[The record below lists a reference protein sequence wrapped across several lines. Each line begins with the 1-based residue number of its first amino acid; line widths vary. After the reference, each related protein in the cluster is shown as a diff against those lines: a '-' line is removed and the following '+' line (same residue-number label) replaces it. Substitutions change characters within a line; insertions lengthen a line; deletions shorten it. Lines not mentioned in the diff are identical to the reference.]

1 MTFNRSNLF
10 SLFLFHFLLVPT
22 QLQALNNDGVL
33 LLSFKYSI
41 LSDPLS
47 VLHNWNYD
55 DETPCLWTG
64 VTCSELGKPNTPDM
78 FRVTSLVLPSKHLL
92 GSVTPD
98 LFSIPHLSTLD
109 LSSNFFNGSLPDS
122 VFNAPELRIISL
134 GSNNLSGEL
143 PKSINNVISLQLL
156 NLSANA
162 FTGEIPPSLSLLKNL
177 TVVSLTKNYFSGDV
191 PGGFEAVQV
200 LDLSSN
206 LLNSSLPLALGGR
219 SLLYLNLS
227 HNNVFGVISPS
238 FAEKFPANS
247 TVDLSFNNLTG
258 TIPSSLPL
266 LNQKA
271 ESFYGNVELC
281 GKPLKTLCSIPSTL
295 SNPPSIPEN
304 TSPAIAVKP
313 RSSTPTNPSTQS
325 SNQTKEQSKVKPN
338 TIAGI
343 TVAVIAGLS
352 LMGLFLLYVHQVKK
366 RRSYTETSTTSFFT
380 KCLEKNEEKKSNHQ
394 QSKQAVTEVNV
405 TESPEAKTACG
416 SCIIL
421 NGGRYDETSTSE
433 SDVENQ
439 KPVQA
444 FNRTDGGRLKQSAQT
459 QLTTVD
465 GETRLD
471 LDTLLKASAYILG
484 TTGTGIV
491 YKAVLE
497 NGTAFAVRR
506 IETENCAAAK
516 PKEFEREVRAI
527 AKLRHPNLVRI
538 RGFCWGNDEKLL
550 ISDYVPNGSLLC
562 FFAAAKASSSTSTL
576 TLQNPLSFEA
586 RLKIAKGIARGLS
599 YINEKKHVHGNIKPN
614 NILLNAD
621 NEPVITD
628 LGLDRLMTSEARE
641 PHATGPTSVS
651 PNYQPP
657 EWSRTEKPNH
667 KWDVYSFG
675 VILLELLT
683 CKVFSVDLD
692 MDQWLGLL
700 PGSEA
705 EEKGRFLRLI
715 DSTIRSDVARN
726 EDVAMAWFKLGIECV
741 SSLPQKR
748 PSMKEVVQVLEKLCV

>member
-1 MTFNRSNLF
+1 MTSNRSNLL
-10 SLFLFHFLLVPT
+10 SLFLFHLLLVPT
-22 QLQALNNDGVL
+22 LLQALNTDGVL
-33 LLSFKYSI
+33 LLSFKYAI

-47 VLHNWNYD
+47 VLRNWNYD

-64 VTCSELGKPNTPDM
+64 VTCTELGNPNTPDM
-78 FRVTSLVLPSKHLL
+78 LSVTSLVLPNKHLL
-92 GSVTPD
+92 GSVTPG
-98 LFSIPHLSTLD
+98 LFSIPYLRILD
-109 LSSNFFNGSLPDS
+109 LSSNFFNGTLPDS
-122 VFNAPELRIISL
+122 VFNATELRVISL
-134 GSNNLSGEL
+134 GSNNLSGDL
-143 PKSINNVISLQLL
+143 PQSIDSVINLQLL
-156 NLSANA
+156 NLSANS
-162 FTGEIPPSLSLLKNL
+162 FTGKIPLGLSLLKNL
-177 TVVSLTKNYFSGDV
+177 TVISLTKNSFSGDI
-191 PGGFEAVQV
+191 PSGFEVAQA

-206 LLNSSLPLALGGR
+206 LLNGSFPRVVGGVSLH
-219 SLLYLNLS
+219 YLNLS
-227 HNNVFGVISPS
+227 HNQVFGAISPD
-238 FAEKFPANS
+238 FAEKFPANA

-258 TIPSSLPL
+258 PIPTSLSL

-271 ESFYGNVELC
+271 ESFSGNLDLC

-295 SNPPSIPEN
+295 SNPPYIPEN

-313 RSSTPTNPSTQS
+313 RSSAPTNSSTAS
-325 SNQTKEQSKVKPN
+325 PNQTAKSKLKPS

-343 TVAVIAGLS
+343 TVADISGLAII
-352 LMGLFLLYVHQVKK
+352 GLFVLYVYQVRK
-366 RRSYTETSTTSFFT
+366 RRRYPESSKFNFF
-380 KCLEKNEEKKSNHQ
+380 KNCLENNEARKSNHQ
-394 QSKQAVTEVNV
+394 AKPTVAEVNV
-405 TESPEAKTACG
+405 TESPDAKPACG

-439 KPVQA
+439 QTVQA
-444 FNRTDGGRLKQSAQT
+444 FNRTDGERLKHNAKT

-506 IETENCAAAK
+506 IETENCAAVK
-516 PKEFEREVRAI
+516 VKEFEREVRAI

-562 FFAAAKASSSTSTL
+562 SFAATKASSSSTSSSS
-576 TLQNPLSFEA
+576 LQNSLCFEA
-586 RLKIAKGIARGLS
+586 RLKIARGIARGLS

-614 NILLNAD
+614 NILLNAE
-621 NEPVITD
+621 NEPIITD
-628 LGLDRLMTSEARE
+628 LGLDRLMTSVRE
-641 PHATGPTSVS
+641 PLTTGPTSSS
-651 PNYQPP
+651 PYQPP
-657 EWSRTEKPNH
+657 EWSTSQRPNP

-683 CKVFSVDLD
+683 GKVFSVDQD
-692 MDQWLGLL
+692 IDQWSEL
-700 PGSEA
+700 PGLEA

-715 DSTIRSDVARN
+715 DGAIRSDVARH
-726 EDVAMAWFKLGIECV
+726 EDAAMAWFRLGIECV
-741 SSLPQKR
+741 SSVPQKR
-748 PSMKEVVQVLEKLCV
+748 PSMKELVQVLEKMCV

>member
-1 MTFNRSNLF
+1 MTSNRSNLLT
-10 SLFLFHFLLVPT
+10 LFLFHLLLVPT
-22 QLQALNNDGVL
+22 LVQALNTDGVL
-33 LLSFKYSI
+33 LLSFKYAI

-47 VLHNWNYD
+47 VLRNWNYD

-64 VTCSELGKPNTPDM
+64 VTCTELGNPNTPDM
-78 FRVTSLVLPSKHLL
+78 LRVASLVLPNKHLL
-92 GSVTPD
+92 GSVTPG
-98 LFSIPHLSTLD
+98 LFSIPYLRILD
-109 LSSNFFNGSLPDS
+109 LSSNFFNGTLPDS
-122 VFNAPELRIISL
+122 VFNATELRIISL
-134 GSNNLSGEL
+134 GSNNLSGDL
-143 PKSINNVISLQLL
+143 PQSINSVINLQLL

-162 FTGEIPPSLSLLKNL
+162 FTGEIPLSLSLLKNL
-177 TVVSLTKNYFSGDV
+177 TVISLTKNSFSGDI
-191 PGGFEAVQV
+191 PSGFEAAQA

-206 LLNSSLPLALGGR
+206 LLNGSIPRVLGGI
-219 SLLYLNLS
+219 SLHYLNLS
-227 HNNVFGVISPS
+227 HNKVSSVISPG
-238 FAEKFPANS
+238 FAEKFPANA

-258 TIPSSLPL
+258 PIPTSLSL

-271 ESFYGNVELC
+271 ESFSGNPDLC
-281 GKPLKTLCSIPSTL
+281 GKPLKTLCSIPSTR
-295 SNPPSIPEN
+295 SNPPYIPEN

-313 RSSTPTNPSTQS
+313 RTLAPTNSSTESPNAKSKLKPST
-325 SNQTKEQSKVKPN
+325 
-338 TIAGI
+338 IAVI
-343 TVAVIAGLS
+343 TVADIVGLAII
-352 LMGLFLLYVHQVKK
+352 GLFVLYVYQVRK
-366 RRSYTETSTTSFFT
+366 RRRYPESSKFSFFNN
-380 KCLEKNEEKKSNHQ
+380 CLEKNEAKKSNHQ
-394 QSKQAVTEVNV
+394 PKQPVAEFEV
-405 TESPEAKTACG
+405 TESPDAKSACG

-439 KPVQA
+439 QTVQS
-444 FNRTDGGRLKQSAQT
+444 FNRTDGGRLKHNAQT
-459 QLTTVD
+459 QLITVD

-516 PKEFEREVRAI
+516 VKEFEREVRAI

-562 FFAAAKASSSTSTL
+562 SFAATKASSSSTASSSS
-576 TLQNPLSFEA
+576 QNPLGFET
-586 RLKIAKGIARGLS
+586 RLKIARGMARGLS

-614 NILLNAD
+614 NILLNAE
-621 NEPVITD
+621 NEPIITD
-628 LGLDRLMTSEARE
+628 LGLDRLMTSVRE
-641 PHATGPTSVS
+641 PLTTTGPTSSS
-651 PNYQPP
+651 PYQPP
-657 EWSRTEKPNH
+657 EWSTSQKPNP

-683 CKVFSVDLD
+683 GKVFTVDQD
-692 MDQWLGLL
+692 IDQWSEL

-715 DSTIRSDVARN
+715 DAAIRSDVARH
-726 EDVAMAWFKLGIECV
+726 EDAAVAWFRLGIECV

-748 PSMKEVVQVLEKLCV
+748 PSMKEVVQVLEKMCA

>member
-1 MTFNRSNLF
+1 MTSNRSNLF
-10 SLFLFHFLLVPT
+10 SLFLFHLLLVPT
-22 QLQALNNDGVL
+22 QLQALNTDGVL

-47 VLHNWNYD
+47 VLRNWNYD

-64 VTCSELGKPNTPDM
+64 VTCTELGKPNTPDM
-78 FRVTSLVLPSKHLL
+78 FRVTSLVLPNKQLL

-98 LFSIPHLSTLD
+98 LFSIPHIRNLD

-122 VFNAPELRIISL
+122 VFNATELRVISL
-134 GSNNLSGEL
+134 GSNSLSGDL
-143 PKSINNVISLQLL
+143 PKSINSVISLQLL

-162 FTGEIPPSLSLLKNL
+162 FTGKIPLSLSLLKNL
-177 TVVSLTKNYFSGDV
+177 TVVSLTKNSFSGDV
-191 PGGFEAVQV
+191 PAGFEAVQV

-206 LLNSSLPLALGGR
+206 LLNGTLPRDLGGK

-227 HNNVFGVISPS
+227 HNKVLGVISPG
-238 FAEKFPANS
+238 FAEKYPANA

-258 TIPSSLPL
+258 PIPSSLSL

-271 ESFYGNVELC
+271 ESFSGNPELC

-295 SNPPSIPEN
+295 SNPPNIPEN

-313 RSSTPTNPSTQS
+313 RSSAPTNPLTESP
-325 SNQTKEQSKVKPN
+325 NQTAKSKLKPT
-338 TIAGI
+338 TIAVI
-343 TVAVIAGLS
+343 TVANISGLAIIA
-352 LMGLFLLYVHQVKK
+352 LFVLYVYQARK
-366 RRSYTETSTTSFFT
+366 RRRSPETSTFSYFT
-380 KCLEKNEEKKSNHQ
+380 TCLEKNEAKKSIHQ
-394 QSKQAVTEVNV
+394 PKPSVAEVKVTD
-405 TESPEAKTACG
+405 SPDAKTACG

-421 NGGRYDETSTSE
+421 NGGRYEETSTSE

-439 KPVQA
+439 QTVQA
-444 FNRTDGGRLKQSAQT
+444 FNRTDGGRLKQNVQT
-459 QLTTVD
+459 QLVTVD

-484 TTGTGIV
+484 TTGTAIV

-506 IETENCAAAK
+506 IETENCAAVK
-516 PKEFEREVRAI
+516 LKEFEREVRAI

-562 FFAAAKASSSTSTL
+562 SFTAPKASSSSSTSS
-576 TLQNPLSFEA
+576 LQNPLCFEA
-586 RLKIAKGIARGLS
+586 RLKIARGMARGLS

-614 NILLNAD
+614 NILLNSE
-621 NEPVITD
+621 NEPIITD
-628 LGLDRLMTSEARE
+628 LGLDRLRTSVRE
-641 PHATGPTSVS
+641 SHTTGPTSSS
-651 PNYQPP
+651 PYQPP
-657 EWSRTEKPNH
+657 EWSTSQKPNPR
-667 KWDVYSFG
+667 WDVYSFG
-675 VILLELLT
+675 LILLELLT
-683 CKVFSVDLD
+683 GKVSQDLD
-692 MDQWLGLL
+692 QWSES

-715 DSTIRSDVARN
+715 DGAIRSDVARH
-726 EDVAMAWFKLGIECV
+726 EDVAIVCFRLGIECI

-748 PSMKEVVQVLEKLCV
+748 PSMREVVQVLEKMCV